1 MEYIVISSKDKNE
14 TNFFINLFKKMNKKA
29 ACLTSKEIEEMGSLG
44 VNAVHDKIVENLRQ
58 GLNELKSIDEGKL
71 KSRSAKK
78 FLSLSQTPPSAIQ

>member
-29 ACLTSKEIEEMGSLG
+29 ARLTTREIEKMSSLG
-44 VNAVHDKIVENLRQ
+44 ANAMHTKIVENLRQ
-58 GLNELKSIDEGKL
+58 GLHELKAVDEGKL

-78 FLSLSQTPPSAIQ
+78 FLSEL